1 MKAVH
6 REQEAMC
13 GEFGMQAP
21 TYLLWVRYFVLQECY
36 SIMFF
41 SFSRGSLLIGCSVEV
56 KSVLPGGRQEPL
68 PHHGLGGVVRQLE
81 VVHAGVDAGVGAVG
95 GVDFPHESQSG
106 VQIGQPA

>member
-1 MKAVH
+1 MSFY
-6 REQEAMC
+6 E
-13 GEFGMQAP
+13 
-21 TYLLWVRYFVLQECY
+21 
-36 SIMFF
+36 FF
-41 SFSRGSLLIGCSVEV
+41 SFFIQRVKDRSLVIRGCQVRSCSVEV

-95 GVDFPHESQSG
+95 GVDFPHQSQSG